1 MNKIGN
7 KRYQINRG
15 IKIFLWSLTALSFL
29 FFIYKVV
36 VFSTSVSYYDF
47 ELDEEVKPTSSMIS
61 IYSFGAFIGASI
73 IPIALWTI
81 YGLFLF
87 FKSSRFKNLIS
98 NWKSKLNNSKA
109 DDSTPKIESKSLNYS
124 SKLIEIFKSI
134 NPKTKKLIG
143 IIWVLF
149 HLFMLFTSENIFD
162 YWISWEDFWIFNN
175 WIDYTYSNY
184 GYGGRYDISEF
195 IIYVIIPL
203 LIIYGRKYIKG
214 EKILISDL
222 SSSIKQ
228 TNTDDRIN
236 DLKKFKE
243 LFDLG
248 VISEEEFTEIKKKLL

>member
-7 KRYQINRG
+7 KKSQIKKG
-15 IKIFLWSLTALSFL
+15 IKIFLWAITTLSFL

-36 VFSTSVSYYDF
+36 VFATSVSYYDF

-61 IYSFGAFIGASI
+61 IYSIGAFIGASI
-73 IPIALWTI
+73 IPIAFWTI

-87 FKSSRFKNLIS
+87 LKSSRFKNLIS
-98 NWKSKLNNSKA
+98 NWKSKLNDSKA
-109 DDSTPKIESKSLNYS
+109 NDSTPKIESKSLNYS
-124 SKLIEIFKSI
+124 SKLIEMFKSI

-162 YWISWEDFWIFNN
+162 YSISWEDFWIFNN

>member
-1 MNKIGN
+1 MEGVYLIHTRELFTLNLEIYKIGRSYN
-7 KRYQINRG
+7 IDTR
-15 IKIFLWSLTALSFL
+15 IKNYPQGSKTIVL
-29 FFIYKVV
+29 FTCKD
-36 VFSTSVSYYDF
+36 SVLC
-47 ELDEEVKPTSSMIS
+47 E
-61 IYSFGAFIGASI
+61 
-73 IPIALWTI
+73 
-81 YGLFLF
+81 
-87 FKSSRFKNLIS
+87 KN
-98 NWKSKLNNSKA
+98 
-109 DDSTPKIESKSLNYS
+109 
-124 SKLIEIFKSI
+124 LIEIFKSI

>member
-29 FFIYKVV
+29 FFIYKMV
-36 VFSTSVSYYDF
+36 VFSTSVSHYDF

-61 IYSFGAFIGASI
+61 RYSIGAFIGASI

-87 FKSSRFKNLIS
+87 LKSSRFKNLIS

-109 DDSTPKIESKSLNYS
+109 DDSAPKIESKSLNYS

-134 NPKTKKLIG
+134 NPKTKRLIG

-149 HLFMLFTSENIFD
+149 HLFMLLTSENIFE
-162 YWISWEDFWIFNN
+162 YSISWEDFWFFNE
-175 WIDYTYSNY
+175 WEDYQYRQYRNH
-184 GYGGRYDISEF
+184 YDISEF
-195 IIYVIIPL
+195 ITYVIIPIL
-203 LIIYGRKYIKG
+203 VIYGRKYVRG
-214 EKILISDL
+214 EKILNSDL
-222 SSSIKQ
+222 NSSIKKS
-228 TNTDDRIN
+228 NTDDRIN
-236 DLKKFKE
+236 DLKKYKE

-248 VISEEEFTEIKKKLL
+248 VISEAEFTEIKKKLL